1 MISDTFY
8 FILIRNLKMNT
19 VLQNFILKMTHKFE
33 YLLYIINSI
42 VISQQNRQKIV
53 SILRKIMIYMY
64 DMYYK
69 HDA

>member
-1 MISDTFY
+1 
-8 FILIRNLKMNT
+8 
-19 VLQNFILKMTHKFE
+19 MTHKFE